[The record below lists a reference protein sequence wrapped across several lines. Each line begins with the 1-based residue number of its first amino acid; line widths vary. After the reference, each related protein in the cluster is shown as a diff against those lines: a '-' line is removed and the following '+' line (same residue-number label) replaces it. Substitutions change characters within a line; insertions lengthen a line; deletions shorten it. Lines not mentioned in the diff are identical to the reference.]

1 MKAINTVVCGTG
13 FVGRVHLEAVR
24 RVGFVHLYGICD
36 AVADKAKTVAE
47 EFQCKAFTD
56 FADVIADS
64 SVSAVDIC
72 TPNAQHFPMAKAA
85 MEAGKHVLCEKPL
98 AVSSDQARQ

>member
-1 MKAINTVVCGTG
+1 MKTINTVVCGTG

-24 RVGFVHLYGICD
+24 RVGFVQLYGICD
-36 AVADKAKTVAE
+36 AVAEKAKALAE

-56 FADVIADS
+56 FKDVAADP
-64 SVSAVDIC
+64 SVHAVDIC

-85 MEAGKHVLCEKPL
+85 MEAGKHVLC
-98 AVSSDQARQ
+98 